1 MVSRNICT
9 FFIQPYSCIVKSV
22 LICQDLNFIKIA
34 RSIRTPFRN
43 TEIMTSRGF
52 GKRNGEDGLRDLLAE
67 SKQIALFLLI
77 FIEKNSSERASQQQN
92 NEDYRDEVVT
102 NLIRQKQ
109 LLFPFNNNQFL
120 KNPPPFKEEFVG
132 QDNSVPVVKNHRLQ
146 IRDGT
151 LKFRLNDGSLRTAR
165 GFGKRSGFVV
175 DPVLEK

>member
-1 MVSRNICT
+1 MDSETYWQKVSELL
-9 FFIQPYSCIVKSV
+9 FFSNFYS
-22 LICQDLNFIKIA
+22 Q
-34 RSIRTPFRN
+34 
-43 TEIMTSRGF
+43 
-52 GKRNGEDGLRDLLAE
+52 
-67 SKQIALFLLI
+67 Q
-77 FIEKNSSERASQQQN
+77 NSSERESHQQN

-120 KNPPPFKEEFVG
+120 KNPPPFKDEFIG
-132 QDNSVPVVKNHRLQ
+132 QDNSSPVVKNHRLQ

-165 GFGKRSGFVV
+165 GFGKRSGFVF